1 MNRPPTVTKRSM
13 IGEGLVS
20 SRCLCRV
27 LAVLLLSNLAAIAQ
41 DSSSILSGRVLDIQG
56 AGIPGAVVRVTNTET
71 GLQREASCDATGY
84 YRLVALPPGYYE
96 AQSEHQGFSKE
107 TRTGL
112 VLTVAEDL
120 TVNFKLTIS
129 PLAEQVFV
137 SENVGID
144 MTTSTAS
151 GLVDGRKIRDL
162 PLNGRDMAQLI
173 LLQPGVVNSR
183 GSVQSANT
191 GRGTRF
197 SVSGA
202 RPSQN
207 LFRLDGTTINDALN
221 NTPGSAQGLL
231 IGVETVKEFRVLTS
245 NYSAEYGRV
254 AGGVFLAVTK
264 SGTNELH
271 GSVFEFLRNDVL
283 DARNF
288 FDGEKPPFR
297 RNQFGFT
304 FGGPLARNRTFFFG
318 SYEGL
323 RERKGITRVAIVPDE
338 AARLGVLPGQTPI
351 AVDPRSA
358 PILDLYPHANGRVL
372 GDGTAEFVG
381 TSKRYSNG
389 DFFTV
394 RIDHNFT
401 AASSIFLRY
410 LFDDSEQLLPRNYPE
425 FPNIAVNRKQLATL
439 EHRQIFSGQL
449 VNEARFG
456 FNRSTP
462 SEIVPDT
469 DRTFQLIAGQGVG
482 EINVPGLSDIGT
494 DRTNPKAFLMNN
506 YQWADNLFFTQGRH
520 SLKLGGS
527 FERFQY
533 NGLSESRTR
542 GLLRF
547 NTLTD
552 LLRFRVRD
560 LQGATPD
567 SDFVRG
573 FRQSLVGLYVDD
585 EFRFNRRLT
594 FNYGLRYE
602 LVTTPREVNSK
613 VANLRSILD
622 KTVTVGDP
630 YFEPNRHVWAPRL
643 GFALDASGDG
653 KTLLRGGFGLF
664 HDQPLFHIF
673 RSPAFRSLPYV
684 NRGRLTVVPS
694 LPVDPARF
702 SGVELATEALEFDL
716 RPSYLMQYSL
726 NLQRELGNSVVSL
739 GYVGS
744 RGINLFGQGD
754 TNIAFPQL
762 LPDGRE
768 FFPEGSR
775 RRNPSF
781 DIVRST
787 LQGFSSSYN
796 AMTAGFSRR
805 FSGDLQYQFAYTLGK
820 SIDERSGTNG
830 RFDYSNGQARAL
842 DPYNRRL
849 DRGLSDFD
857 VRHSLSVNATYHLP
871 FGRSN
876 RGAFSKVTGGWQLS
890 AIAIVNSGVP
900 FSVHVQGDPDRD
912 GTDENTARPNLV
924 SGVSL
929 VPDGGGTPNL
939 WFNPAAFA
947 PPQVGFR
954 GTAGRNVL
962 SGPGYQTIDLAL
974 VRDFRID
981 ESRSLQFRVETFNL
995 LNRANFDLP
1004 GNSEDGELVFIY
1016 TPASGNN
1023 PATFVPPASV
1033 GRIFNTVGD
1042 SREIQFALKFLF

>member
-1 MNRPPTVTKRSM
+1 MTPRDTIGSWHCHPGPTKPRVSTRVFPKR
-13 IGEGLVS
+13 
-20 SRCLCRV
+20 
-27 LAVLLLSNLAAIAQ
+27 
-41 DSSSILSGRVLDIQG
+41 
-56 AGIPGAVVRVTNTET
+56 
-71 GLQREASCDATGY
+71 
-84 YRLVALPPGYYE
+84 
-96 AQSEHQGFSKE
+96 H
-107 TRTGL
+107 RTGL

-304 FGGPLARNRTFFFG
+304 FGGPLAKNRTFFFG

-323 RERKGITRVAIVPDE
+323 RERKGITRVAVVPDE

-381 TSKRYSNG
+381 STKRYSNG

-394 RIDHNFT
+394 RMDHNFT

-573 FRQSLVGLYVDD
+573 FRQSLMGLYVDD

-602 LVTTPREVNSK
+602 LVTTPSEVNSK

-622 KTVTVGDP
+622 KAVTVGDP

-726 NLQRELGNSVVSL
+726 NLQRELGNSVLSL
-739 GYVGS
+739 AYVGS

-754 TNIAFPQL
+754 TNIAFPQV

-768 FFPEGSR
+768 YFPEGSR

-787 LQGFSSSYN
+787 LQGFSSFYN

-876 RGAFSKVTGGWQLS
+876 RGAFAKVTGGWQLS

-929 VPDGGGTPNL
+929 VPDGGATPDL

-954 GTAGRNVL
+954 GTAGRNIL

-974 VRDFRID
+974 VRNFRID
-981 ESRSLQFRVETFNL
+981 ERRSLQFRVETFNL

-1004 GNSEDGELVFIY
+1004 GNSEDGEMVFIY

-1023 PATFVPPASV
+1023 PATFVLPASV
-1033 GRIFNTVGD
+1033 GRIFQH
-1042 SREIQFALKFLF
+1042 SRVTRVRFSLL

>member
-1 MNRPPTVTKRSM
+1 MTRRDTIGSWHCLPGPTKPRVNTRVFPKRP
-13 IGEGLVS
+13 
-20 SRCLCRV
+20 
-27 LAVLLLSNLAAIAQ
+27 
-41 DSSSILSGRVLDIQG
+41 
-56 AGIPGAVVRVTNTET
+56 
-71 GLQREASCDATGY
+71 
-84 YRLVALPPGYYE
+84 
-96 AQSEHQGFSKE
+96 
-107 TRTGL
+107 RTGL

-144 MTTSTAS
+144 STTSTSS

-304 FGGPLARNRTFFFG
+304 FGGPLAKNRTFFFG

-381 TSKRYSNG
+381 STKRYSNG

-394 RIDHNFT
+394 RMDHNFT

-506 YQWADNLFFTQGRH
+506 YQSADNLFFTQGRH

-573 FRQSLVGLYVDD
+573 FRQSLLGLYVDD

-602 LVTTPREVNSK
+602 LVTTPSEVNSK

-622 KTVTVGDP
+622 KAVTVGDP

-739 GYVGS
+739 AYVGS

-768 FFPEGSR
+768 YFPEGSR

-787 LQGFSSSYN
+787 LQGFSSFYN

-805 FSGDLQYQFAYTLGK
+805 FSSDLQYQFAYTLGK

-876 RGAFSKVTGGWQLS
+876 RGAFAKVTGGWQLS

-929 VPDGGGTPNL
+929 VPDGGGTPDL

-1023 PATFVPPASV
+1023 PAAFVPPASV

>member
-1 MNRPPTVTKRSM
+1 MYVVGS
-13 IGEGLVS
+13 S
-20 SRCLCRV
+20 SRELSLLFCVLVLCPST
-27 LAVLLLSNLAAIAQ
+27 LAQ
-41 DSSSILSGRVLDIQG
+41 DSSSILSGHVFDIQG
-56 AGIPGAVVRVTNTET
+56 AGIPGAIVKVKNTET
-71 GLQREASCDATGY
+71 GLDRQASCDATGY
-84 YRLVALPPGYYE
+84 YRLVGLPPGHYE
-96 AQSEHQGFSKE
+96 AQGEHKGFSRE
-107 TRTGL
+107 TRTSL
-112 VLTVAEDL
+112 VLTVAEEL
-120 TVNFKLTIS
+120 IANFRLTIS

-137 SENVGID
+137 SENGRVDITGS
-144 MTTSTAS
+144 TSS

-231 IGVETVKEFRVLTS
+231 IGVETVQEFRVLTS

-271 GSVFEFLRNDVL
+271 GSLFEFLRNDVL

-288 FDGEKPPFR
+288 FDSEKPPFR
-297 RNQFGFT
+297 RNQFGLT

-323 RERKGITRVAIVPDE
+323 RERKGITRVSVVPDE
-338 AARLGVLPGQTPI
+338 AARQGVLPGQTPI
-351 AVDPRSA
+351 VVDPRSA

-372 GDGTAEFVG
+372 GDGTAEFAG
-381 TSKRYSNG
+381 TTKRRSND

-394 RIDHNFT
+394 RVDHNFS
-401 AASSIFLRY
+401 ASSSLFVRY
-410 LFDDSEQLLPRNYPE
+410 LFDDSDQLLPRNYPE
-425 FPNIAVNRKQLATL
+425 FPNAAVNRKQLATI
-439 EHRQIFSGQL
+439 EHRQILSGRL

-462 SEIVPDT
+462 SELVPET
-469 DRTFQLIAGQGVG
+469 DRTFQLISGRGVG

-547 NTLTD
+547 NSLAD

-573 FRQSLVGLYVDD
+573 FRQSLTGLYVDD
-585 EFRFNRRLT
+585 EFRFNRRLSL
-594 FNYGLRYE
+594 NYGLRYE
-602 LVTTPREVNSK
+602 RVTTPHEVNDK
-613 VANLRSILD
+613 VANLRNILD
-622 KTVTVGDP
+622 KAVTVGDP
-630 YFEPNRHVWAPRL
+630 YFEPKHNIWAPRL

-653 KTLLRGGFGLF
+653 KTSLRGGFGLF

-673 RSPAFRSLPYV
+673 RSPTFRSLPYV
-684 NRGRLTVVPS
+684 NRGRLTVVPF

-702 SGVELATEALEFDL
+702 SGVELATEALEFNL

-726 NLQRELGNSVVSL
+726 NLQRELGTSVLSL
-739 GYVGS
+739 AYVGS
-744 RGINLFGQGD
+744 RGVNLFGQGD
-754 TNIAFPQL
+754 TNIAFPQI

-787 LQGFSSSYN
+787 LQGFSSVYN
-796 AMTAGFSRR
+796 GMTAGLSRR
-805 FSGDLQYQFAYTLGK
+805 FSAGLQFQFAYTLGK

-830 RFDYSNGQARAL
+830 RLDYSNGQARAL

-857 VRHSLSVNATYHLP
+857 VRHSFAANATYDLP
-871 FGRSN
+871 FGRS
-876 RGAFSKVTGGWQLS
+876 RTGLLARLAGGWQVS
-890 AIAIVNSGVP
+890 AIAILNSGVP
-900 FSVHVQGDPDRD
+900 FSAHVLGDPDRD
-912 GTDENTARPNLV
+912 GTDENTARPNLIP
-924 SGVSL
+924 GISL
-929 VPDGGGTPNL
+929 APTGGSTPDL

-954 GTAGRNVL
+954 GTAGRNIL
-962 SGPGYQTIDLAL
+962 SGPGYQTFDLAIL
-974 VRDFRID
+974 RNFRID
-981 ESRSLQFRVETFNL
+981 EKRSLQFRIETFNL
-995 LNRANFDLP
+995 LNKANFDLP
-1004 GNSEDGELVFIY
+1004 GNTEDGEMLFIY
-1016 TPASGNN
+1016 TPASAGN

-1033 GRIFNTVGD
+1033 GKIFSTVGD
-1042 SREIQFALKFLF
+1042 SREIQFALKFIF

>member
-1 MNRPPTVTKRSM
+1 
-13 IGEGLVS
+13 
-20 SRCLCRV
+20 
-27 LAVLLLSNLAAIAQ
+27 
-41 DSSSILSGRVLDIQG
+41 
-56 AGIPGAVVRVTNTET
+56 
-71 GLQREASCDATGY
+71 
-84 YRLVALPPGYYE
+84 
-96 AQSEHQGFSKE
+96 
-107 TRTGL
+107 
-112 VLTVAEDL
+112 
-120 TVNFKLTIS
+120 
-129 PLAEQVFV
+129 
-137 SENVGID
+137 
-144 MTTSTAS
+144 
-151 GLVDGRKIRDL
+151 
-162 PLNGRDMAQLI
+162 MAQLI

-231 IGVETVKEFRVLTS
+231 IGVETVQEFRVLTS

-271 GSVFEFLRNDVL
+271 GSLFEFLRNDVL

-297 RNQFGFT
+297 RNQFGLT
-304 FGGPLARNRTFFFG
+304 FGGPLAKNRTFFFG

-323 RERKGITRVAIVPDE
+323 RERKGITRVSVVPDE
-338 AARLGVLPGQTPI
+338 AARQGMLPGQTPI

-372 GDGTAEFVG
+372 GDGTAEFAG
-381 TSKRYSNG
+381 TTKRRSND

-394 RIDHNFT
+394 RLDHNFS
-401 AASSIFLRY
+401 ASSSVFFRY

-425 FPNIAVNRKQLATL
+425 FPNIAVNRKQLATI
-439 EHRQIFSGQL
+439 EHRQIFSGRL

-462 SEIVPDT
+462 SELVPET
-469 DRTFQLIAGQGVG
+469 DRRFQLISGRGVG

-506 YQWADNLFFTQGRH
+506 YQGADNVFFTQGRH

-533 NGLSESRTR
+533 NGLSESRSR

-547 NTLTD
+547 NSLGD
-552 LLRFRVRD
+552 LLRYRVRD
-560 LQGATPD
+560 LQGATLD

-573 FRQSLVGLYVDD
+573 FRQSLAGLYVDD
-585 EFRFNRRLT
+585 EFRFNSRLS
-594 FNYGLRYE
+594 FNAGLRYE
-602 LVTTPREVNSK
+602 RVTTPHEVNDK
-613 VANLRSILD
+613 VANLRNILD
-622 KTVTVGDP
+622 KAVTVGDP
-630 YFEPNRHVWAPRL
+630 YFEPKHNVWAPRL
-643 GFALDASGDG
+643 GFALGVTGDG
-653 KTLLRGGFGLF
+653 KTSLRGGFGLF

-684 NRGRLTVVPS
+684 NRGRLTVVPF

-702 SGVELATEALEFDL
+702 SGVELATEALEFNL

-726 NLQRELGNSVVSL
+726 NLQRELGNSVLSL
-739 GYVGS
+739 AYVGS
-744 RGINLFGQGD
+744 RGVNLFGQGD
-754 TNIAFPQL
+754 TNIGFPQL

-787 LQGFSSSYN
+787 IQGFSSVYN
-796 AMTAGFSRR
+796 GMAAGLSRR
-805 FSGDLQYQFAYTLGK
+805 FSSGLQFQFAYTLGK

-830 RFDYSNGQARAL
+830 RLDYSNGQARAL

-857 VRHSLSVNATYHLP
+857 VRHSFAANATYELP
-871 FGRSN
+871 FGRS
-876 RGAFSKVTGGWQLS
+876 RTGLFARLAGGWQVS
-890 AIAIVNSGVP
+890 AVAILNSGVP
-900 FSVHVQGDPDRD
+900 FSVHVLGDPDRD
-912 GTDENTARPNLV
+912 GTDENAARPNLIP
-924 SGVSL
+924 GVSL
-929 VPDGGGTPNL
+929 APAGGSSPDL

-947 PPQVGFR
+947 PPQIGFR
-954 GTAGRNVL
+954 GTAGRNTL
-962 SGPGYQTIDLAL
+962 SGPGYQTVDLGIQ
-974 VRDFRID
+974 RNFRID
-981 ESRSLQFRVETFNL
+981 EKRSLQFRVETFNL
-995 LNRANFDLP
+995 LNKANFDLP
-1004 GNSEDGELVFIY
+1004 GNTEDGEMLFIY
-1016 TPASGNN
+1016 TPASGSN

-1033 GRIFNTVGD
+1033 GKIFNTVGD
-1042 SREIQFALKFLF
+1042 SREIQFALKFIF